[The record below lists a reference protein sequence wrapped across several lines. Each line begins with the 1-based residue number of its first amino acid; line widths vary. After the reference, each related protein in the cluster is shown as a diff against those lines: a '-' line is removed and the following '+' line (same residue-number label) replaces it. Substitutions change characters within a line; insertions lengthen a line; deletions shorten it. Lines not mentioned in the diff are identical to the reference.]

1 MRKLNA
7 PAPDACRDRP
17 HPPVRDANDP
27 YPCRSF
33 NYHSD
38 SETRPTVDG
47 DARQHKT
54 RSLIG
59 LPHLGPE
66 TVPRHGRRGGRHQL
80 HPLRPTNA
88 GPRTCSMIGYPGVA
102 ILNARGRVVQHAAAR
117 STHPGTLPPEPVRLV
132 VLKASQR
139 AEFVVASTDVTP
151 SPGCRTPHT
160 GTTLEIYPPNQR
172 TPILEPY
179 HRSFCDLV
187 VGPVQPAS

>member
-1 MRKLNA
+1 
-7 PAPDACRDRP
+7 
-17 HPPVRDANDP
+17 
-27 YPCRSF
+27 
-33 NYHSD
+33 
-38 SETRPTVDG
+38 
-47 DARQHKT
+47 
-54 RSLIG
+54 
-59 LPHLGPE
+59 
-66 TVPRHGRRGGRHQL
+66 
-80 HPLRPTNA
+80 
-88 GPRTCSMIGYPGVA
+88 MIGYPGVA

-151 SPGCRTPHT
+151 NPGCRTPHT